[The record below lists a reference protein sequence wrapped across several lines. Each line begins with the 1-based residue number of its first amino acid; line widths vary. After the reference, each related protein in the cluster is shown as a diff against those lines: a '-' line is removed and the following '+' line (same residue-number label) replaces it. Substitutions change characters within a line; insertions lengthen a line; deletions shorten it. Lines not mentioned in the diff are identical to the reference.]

1 MVERGKLFDLCQVR
15 STNFKKKGEHNLCFL
30 IWHN

>member
-15 STNFKKKGEHNLCFL
+15 STNFKKKGERNLCSS
-30 IWHN
+30 I